1 MKKKAKPHN
10 THLMFYDKPEP
21 GLISILT
28 SIESHLMLRTITKL
42 TSRWC
47 KEWSSS
53 YNDVVS
59 RTNLKGR

>member
-28 SIESHLMLRTITKL
+28 SIESHLML
-42 TSRWC
+42 
-47 KEWSSS
+47 
-53 YNDVVS
+53 VS
-59 RTNLKGR
+59 